1 MGQKKNYG
9 GKNSKRFASHLP
21 RAFSCTW
28 MPETGHETE
37 RAFIYR
43 PPLCNGY
50 FFWQTVHA
58 CTLVST
64 SLQWPL
70 SSVPK
75 VAAVKRFNCR
85 WRWSGEVVRH
95 CFFLNIQEKATN
107 EKFILEEAQRK
118 GHKERRET
126 GEEWIPKLFERD
138 PAAPNAINRWVYKY
152 RE

>member
-37 RAFIYR
+37 RACIYR
-43 PPLCNGY
+43 PPLYNGY

-64 SLQWPL
+64 SLQWPF

-75 VAAVKRFNCR
+75 VAVVKRFNCR